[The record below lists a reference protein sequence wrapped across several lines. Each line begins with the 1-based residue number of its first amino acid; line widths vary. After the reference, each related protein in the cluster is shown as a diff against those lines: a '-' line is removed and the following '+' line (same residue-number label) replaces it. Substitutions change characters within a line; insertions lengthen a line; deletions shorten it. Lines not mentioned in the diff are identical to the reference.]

1 MSAQYK
7 IGTSGWNYKH
17 WRDVFYPPKLSASK
31 WLAFYSQHFETVEL
45 NATFYRL
52 PKPET
57 FEKWYEKTPDF
68 FIWSVKASKYITH
81 TKRLKDCEEPVHR
94 FYGVAGLLKDK
105 LGPLLLQLP
114 PNMAFEEDRFIGFCK
129 NLDPSFKHVLEIRHP
144 SWVDPIVFNILQEHN
159 IAFCLSDTAG
169 RYPYHEEITADFIY
183 IRLHGSRKLYQSE
196 YSEDELK
203 EWGRKIRTW
212 NRQTYVYFDNDFE
225 GFAVQNAQRLKDILT
240 FS

>member
-1 MSAQYK
+1 MSAKYA

-17 WRDVFYPPKLSASK
+17 WRDVFYPPKLPASK

-57 FEKWYEKTPDF
+57 FDKWYEKTPDVF
-68 FIWSVKASKYITH
+68 TWSVKASRYITH
-81 TKRLKDCEEPVHR
+81 TKRLKDCEESVHR
-94 FYGVAGLLKDK
+94 LYEVAGLLKDK
-105 LGPLLLQLP
+105 LGPILLQLP
-114 PNMAFEEDRFIGFCK
+114 PNMTFEEDRFIGFCK

-144 SWVDPIVFNILQEHN
+144 SWVDPLVFNILHENN
-159 IAFCLSDTAG
+159 IALCVSDTAG
-169 RYPYHEEITADFIY
+169 KYPYHEEITADFIY
-183 IRLHGSRKLYQSE
+183 IRLHGSQKLYQSE

-225 GFAVQNAQRLKDILT
+225 GFAVQNARRLKDILT
-240 FS
+240 IS